1 MGGGDPHLRAG
12 GRVRDRAGLTAVD
25 LGLTGRRALVTGA
38 SSGLG
43 LECARALAAEGA
55 TVVIAARSAERLATA
70 ADGIDGDVATVVA
83 DVSTTDGVATLVADA
98 TERLGEIDILVA
110 NAGGPPPGNFAET
123 DLDAYE
129 PALALNLLS
138 TVAMCKAVVPGMQQ
152 RGWGRVVAI
161 TSISVREP
169 IDRLILSNTARAGV
183 TGFLKTLAREVA
195 PDGVTV
201 NSLQPGLHATDRLR
215 SVYGDDLAGAA
226 AGVPAGE
233 LGRPDDFGRIA
244 AFLCSDAAR
253 FVTGAAIPVD
263 GGAAHGLQ

>member
-1 MGGGDPHLRAG
+1 MELHLA
-12 GRVRDRAGLTAVD
+12 
-25 LGLTGRRALVTGA
+25 GRRALVTGA

-43 LECARALAAEGA
+43 LACAQALAAEGA
-55 TVVIAARSAERLATA
+55 EVAIVARSRERLDA
-70 ADGIDGDVATVVA
+70 AASTIDRDVVVVPG
-83 DVSTTDGVATLVADA
+83 DVSTPAGVDA
-98 TERLGEIDILVA
+98 MVDAAVDALGGVDVLIA

-138 TVAMCKAVVPGMQQ
+138 TVAMCKALVPDMQA

-169 IDRLILSNTARAGV
+169 IDRLILSNTARAGL

-195 PDGVTV
+195 GDGVTV
-201 NSLQPGLHATDRLR
+201 NSLQPGLHATERLR
-215 SVYGDDLAGAA
+215 SVYGDDLAAA
-226 AGVPAGE
+226 AASVPTGE
-233 LGRPDDFGRIA
+233 VGRPDDFGRVA

-253 FVTGAAIPVD
+253 FITGAAIPVD